1 MEANQTFNRFVEGKA
16 MGKTLFDR
24 IYRLL
29 RQVPAGHVTTYGAI
43 ANQLGCTA
51 RTVGFAM
58 AALPKGNDVPWH
70 RVVNY
75 QGRISP
81 RSNGHGSLVQEKLL
95 INEGIAFNTDGRI
108 DLEQYTWNFTR

>member
-1 MEANQTFNRFVEGKA
+1 
-16 MGKTLFDR
+16 MGKKLFNQ

-43 ANQLGCTA
+43 ANHLGCTA

-58 AALPKGNDVPWH
+58 AALTKENDVPWH

-75 QGRISP
+75 EGRISP

-95 INEGIAFNTDGRI
+95 INEGITFNIDGRI
-108 DLEQYTWNFTR
+108 DLKRFAWYFMK